1 MKRPSSRVAAAS
13 LTLSLLLAGCDALI
27 PDTSPGYPPAAPT
40 TRRPAPT
47 TVATVAV
54 APPTVSPGAVSP
66 GAVGAASI
74 GIVPPQG
81 LGEGDRGPQV
91 AALEQALEARRYDVG
106 TVDDTFD
113 ANTRHGVIAF
123 QKVAGLPRTGRAT
136 SDVVGQLAS
145 AQPPPP
151 LVPGGGASR
160 VEIDLARQVLLLYE
174 ADALSRILSTSTG
187 SGKRFCEGGRCRR
200 AVTPAGKF
208 AVYKRISGWRKSDLG
223 RLFNPLYFNQ
233 GIAIHGFPSVPTEP
247 ASHGCVRI
255 PMAAARWFPERVADG
270 TPVYVVAGQKPV
282 TP

>member
-1 MKRPSSRVAAAS
+1 MKRPSSRVAAA
-13 LTLSLLLAGCDALI
+13 TLALALLAGCDSMV
-27 PDTSPGYPPAAPT
+27 PDTSPGYPQAAPT

-47 TVATVAV
+47 TQALVPTTRATMAS
-54 APPTVSPGAVSP
+54 ASPAVSP
-66 GAVGAASI
+66 PPVEAAPI
-74 GIVPPQG
+74 GVVPPQG
-81 LGEGDRGPQV
+81 LGEGDKGPQV

-106 TVDDTFD
+106 VVDDTFD
-113 ANTRHGVIAF
+113 VNTRHGVIAF

-136 SDVVGQLAS
+136 SDVAGQLAS

-151 LVPGGGASR
+151 LVPGGGANR

-174 ADALSRILSTSTG
+174 ADTLTRILSTSTG

-223 RLFNPLYFNQ
+223 RLFNPLYINQ

-255 PMAAARWFPERVADG
+255 PMAAARWFPERVPDG
-270 TPVYVVAGQKPV
+270 TPVYVLDGQKR
-282 TP
+282 

>member
-1 MKRPSSRVAAAS
+1 MKRPSSRVAAA
-13 LTLSLLLAGCDALI
+13 TLALALLAGCDSMV
-27 PDTSPGYPPAAPT
+27 PDTSPGYPQAAPT

-47 TVATVAV
+47 TQALVPTTRATMAS
-54 APPTVSPGAVSP
+54 ASPALSPPPVE
-66 GAVGAASI
+66 AAAI
-74 GIVPPQG
+74 GVVPPQG
-81 LGEGDRGPQV
+81 LGEGDKGPQV

-106 TVDDTFD
+106 VVDDTFD
-113 ANTRHGVIAF
+113 VNTRHGVIAF

-136 SDVVGQLAS
+136 SDVAGQLAS

-151 LVPGGGASR
+151 LVPGGGANR

-174 ADALSRILSTSTG
+174 ADTLTRILSTSTG

-255 PMAAARWFPERVADG
+255 PMAAARWFPERVPDG
-270 TPVYVVAGQKPV
+270 TPVYVLDGQKR
-282 TP
+282 